1 MFTTFNFNNSIDDMK
16 KIKEVLAKNK
26 FNYII
31 AEA

>member
-1 MFTTFNFNNSIDDMK
+1 MFTTLNFNNSIDDK
-16 KIKEVLAKNK
+16 EKIIKVLAKNK